1 MVEMS
6 TPGGKPE
13 TPPPWGPPPPW
24 REEKKGP
31 LGRLL
36 AWRPKKVSSDQLAAM
51 GVATLL
57 AYGAVSNVNMAA
69 CVILSWVT
77 YGKTTGMSPLDAGQW
92 PGFIAIYAGIWVA
105 NNFLRPLRV
114 AAAIAL
120 GPFFERIVKFCERKL
135 KVSQQAAFGLTV
147 FVINIVGTLT
157 ILGGGLT
164 LATAVT
170 GTPLLK
176 TVQDPPSLVVKR

>member
-1 MVEMS
+1 MAGSTKTFLLTLALATATRQCSCFVLSPSAARLGQGAAAYPATSQTAGSLRFPADRTRLRKVSEAGGMVEMS

-77 YGKTTGMSPLDAGQW
+77 YGKTTGPPQQRPDACW
-92 PGFIAIYAGIWVA
+92 
-105 NNFLRPLRV
+105 
-114 AAAIAL
+114 
-120 GPFFERIVKFCERKL
+120 C
-135 KVSQQAAFGLTV
+135 AFRY
-147 FVINIVGTLT
+147 
-157 ILGGGLT
+157 IL
-164 LATAVT
+164 A
-170 GTPLLK
+170 P
-176 TVQDPPSLVVKR
+176 